1 MKEKSNKKLDKKGI
15 SLLFDISLVT
25 VDRWI
30 KSGILKESV
39 TKLDNGRYLFDKEL
53 AIKEHNANK
62 SSKMILQGGDNINS
76 DKQNVAPVPLGID
89 EDEPLN
95 DEDLGDSEE
104 DLQELSLVQL
114 EKKAKIKDLLI
125 KAKDLQLKTIKVQE
139 AEGLLINKEEANA
152 ALYNVASA
160 LKMHLLAI
168 PSKCIDE
175 IRATD
180 NRSHALELL
189 TKQIEKVLINIEDE
203 LLNEL

>member
-1 MKEKSNKKLDKKGI
+1 MSQTKSLKIKDMCA
-15 SLLFDISLVT
+15 LFDISRMTLS
-25 VDRWI
+25 RWI
-30 KSGILKESV
+30 KEGVLKECV
-39 TKLDNGRYLFDKEL
+39 TKLDNGTYLFDKDL
-53 AIKEHNANK
+53 AIKEHAANK
-62 SSKMILQGGDNINS
+62 SSKMVLQGGDNINTK
-76 DKQNVAPVPLGID
+76 KQNVAPVPCNIEDD
-89 EDEPLN
+89 EDATMLQ
-95 DEDLGDSEE
+95 DEAN
-104 DLQELSLVQL
+104 LQELSLVQL

-160 LKMHLLAI
+160 LKARLLAI

-189 TKQIEKVLINIEDE
+189 TKQLEKVLINLEDD
-203 LLNEL
+203 LMNEL

>member
-30 KSGILKESV
+30 KSGILKDSV

-53 AIKEHNANK
+53 AIKEHTANK

-89 EDEPLN
+89 EDESLN
-95 DEDLGDSEE
+95 DEDLGYSEE
-104 DLQELSLVQL
+104 DLEELSLVEI
-114 EKKAKIKDLLI
+114 EKKVKIKDLLI

-139 AEGLLINKEEANA
+139 AEGLLINKADANA

-168 PSKCIDE
+168 PSKSIDS
-175 IRATD
+175 IRAC
-180 NRSHALELL
+180 NSRAEAMEIL
-189 TKQIEKVLINIEDE
+189 TKQLEKVLINLEDD
-203 LLNEL
+203 LMNEL

>member
-1 MKEKSNKKLDKKGI
+1 MCA
-15 SLLFDISLVT
+15 LFDISRMTLS
-25 VDRWI
+25 RWI
-30 KSGILKESV
+30 KEGVLKECV
-39 TKLDNGRYLFDKEL
+39 TKLDNGTYLFDKDL
-53 AIKEHNANK
+53 AIKEHAANK
-62 SSKMILQGGDNINS
+62 SSKMVLQGGDNINTK
-76 DKQNVAPVPLGID
+76 KQNVAPVPCNIEDD
-89 EDEPLN
+89 EDATMLQ
-95 DEDLGDSEE
+95 DEAN
-104 DLQELSLVQL
+104 LQELSLVQL

-160 LKMHLLAI
+160 LKARLLAI

-189 TKQIEKVLINIEDE
+189 TKQLEKVLINLEDD
-203 LLNEL
+203 LMNEL